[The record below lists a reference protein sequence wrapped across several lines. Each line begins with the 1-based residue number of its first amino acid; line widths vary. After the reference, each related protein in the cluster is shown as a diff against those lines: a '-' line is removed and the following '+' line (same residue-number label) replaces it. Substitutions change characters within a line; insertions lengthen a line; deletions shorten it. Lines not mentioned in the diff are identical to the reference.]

1 MVDTRIDICS
11 RYKNPGH
18 GIEKPSELLLGL
30 IMMSH

>member
-18 GIEKPSELLLGL
+18 GIEKPSGPLLGL
-30 IMMSH
+30 IIMSH